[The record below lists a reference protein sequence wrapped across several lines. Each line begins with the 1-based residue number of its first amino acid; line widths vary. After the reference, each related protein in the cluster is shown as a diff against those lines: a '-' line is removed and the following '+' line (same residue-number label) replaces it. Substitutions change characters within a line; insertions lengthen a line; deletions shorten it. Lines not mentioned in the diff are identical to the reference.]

1 LEERFAIDIHRAR
14 SPIGGFALQLE
25 VRAAST
31 SRELPLNLAR
41 KPPML
46 GTRPV
51 DVSPD
56 NGIAASL
63 SEALLLA
70 VKDLD
75 RLQRERAIEEAAQT
89 ADPQGLVDLISTDDA
104 VRRNAA
110 LEALTKAGQRSVPA
124 LVQALS
130 DPDPEVVMFAAS
142 TLGKTLDPSAIP
154 HLARIL
160 SHPDVNVCQAAIESL
175 GALRA
180 ASTLGALG
188 GLLGRD
194 AWLRFSVVHTL
205 GQIGDPS
212 SAQTLI
218 GLLDDEEVREAV
230 VDALGKVG
238 GIEVIEELV
247 RRLEATAPH
256 REFSLYAGALGNA
269 LVRLPDPSVLDELPF
284 WVAFA
289 KRADTTIAPR
299 LIEVLRSPSAQ
310 SDETDGL
317 TAVEAAIEIVR
328 CLRLRSCFASLIGAA
343 TDERLTEHLL
353 FAAADLGAP
362 LVRHLAAALSHG
374 DSQVRRYA
382 CLAIAAAGFEQRAD
396 ALTSLL
402 GDPHESIRVVVI
414 RLLARLHYTDGIP
427 QIVERLDDESAV
439 VKAAAMEALCRMD
452 AHFVSTALLGNP
464 ERLTQK
470 HELVLAI
477 MRANPHP
484 LQRSFLE
491 SSLRDPRPEIREAA
505 VAAVAAQRG
514 ADLFAALEPLL
525 ADASVGVRRA
535 ALEALAGNASER
547 IRQLLL
553 GLLESDPDMRRDAIR
568 ALGRVGD
575 DRMIPKVIQ
584 IFRSCDPEQKAFAVQ
599 ALSAI
604 GSPSVEPFIAQQ
616 LGHRDPRVRRHS
628 VTALVRLGTSSAL
641 RRVRVALE
649 DEDERVRLAV
659 VKALASCPHPI
670 ARSALERLCLD
681 PVESVAASARAHLG
695 R

>member
-1 LEERFAIDIHRAR
+1 LKERFAIDVHRAR
-14 SPIGGFALQLE
+14 SPIGGFAMQLE
-25 VRAAST
+25 VRPQ
-31 SRELPLNLAR
+31 SRWLELPLNLGR
-41 KPPML
+41 EEPIL

-56 NGIAASL
+56 NGIAQSL

-75 RLQRERAIEEAAQT
+75 RVQRERAIEEAAQT
-89 ADPQGLVDLISTDDA
+89 ADPKGLVDLISTEDA

-110 LEALTKAGQRSVPA
+110 MEALTKAGQRSVPA

-212 SAQTLI
+212 SARTLI
-218 GLLDDEEVREAV
+218 NLLGDDEVREAV
-230 VDALGKVG
+230 VNALGKVG

-247 RRLEATAPH
+247 RRLEATAST
-256 REFSLYAGALGNA
+256 REFALYTGAMGNA
-269 LVRLPDPSVLDELPF
+269 LARLPDPSVLDESPF

-299 LIEVLRSPSAQ
+299 LIEVLRAVSAEA
-310 SDETDGL
+310 DETDGL
-317 TAVEAAIEIVR
+317 TTAEAAIEIVR
-328 CLRLRSCFASLIGAA
+328 CLRLRSCFAAMISAA
-343 TDERLTEHLL
+343 ADKRLTEHLL

-362 LVRHLAAALSHG
+362 LVRHLAAALSHR
-374 DSQVRRYA
+374 DSQVRRFA

-402 GDPHESIRVVVI
+402 GDPDESIRVVVI
-414 RLLARLHYTDGIP
+414 RLLARLHHTDGIP
-427 QIVERLDDESAV
+427 QIVERLDDASAV

-452 AHFVSTALLGNP
+452 AHFVSTALLRNP
-464 ERLTQK
+464 LRLTQQ

-484 LQRSFLE
+484 LQRGFLE
-491 SSLRDPRPEIREAA
+491 SSLRDIRPEIREAA
-505 VAAVAAQRG
+505 VAGLAAQPG
-514 ADLFAALEPLL
+514 ADLLAALEPML
-525 ADASVGVRRA
+525 ADAAVGVRRA

-553 GLLESDPDMRRDAIR
+553 GLLERDPEMRRDAIR

-575 DRMIPKVIQ
+575 DRVIPKVIQ
-584 IFRSCDPEQKAFAVQ
+584 IFRSCDAAQTAFAVD

-604 GSPSVEPFIAQQ
+604 GSPGVEPFIALQ
-616 LGHRDPRVRRHS
+616 LGHHDPRVRRHA
-628 VTALVRLGTSSAL
+628 VTALVRLGTASAL
-641 RRVRVALE
+641 RRVGVALR
-649 DEDERVRLAV
+649 DEDERVRLAI
-659 VKALASCPHPI
+659 VKALGSCPHPI

-681 PVESVAASARAHLG
+681 PVESVAASARAQLG